1 MKNTTILFVILILNS
16 ISLFSQTSAVTDK
29 GEEVILYDNGTWK
42 YKKENAAS
50 WGTRI
55 DTVVFKKNVDS
66 NFLLK
71 GAKVNYGVWL
81 NPKVWK
87 FKKNEDDDSPSEYN
101 FTLVDE
107 DAYAMIIVEKIEIPL
122 NTLKDLAY
130 KNALKAS
137 PDVRIVYEDIRKVN
151 GLIVNCMEM
160 EGTISGIKFSYF
172 SYYYTGPSGTI
183 QFVSYTSQNLYKKY
197 KPELEKL
204 LNGFVV
210 IK

>member
-1 MKNTTILFVILILNS
+1 MKNTTILFVILLLNS

-42 YKKENAAS
+42 YKKENATS
-50 WGTRI
+50 WGTRM
-55 DTVVFKKNVDS
+55 DTVIVKKHVDS

-87 FKKNEDDDSPSEYN
+87 FKKNDDEDSPSEYN
-101 FTLVDE
+101 FTLVGE

-151 GLIVNCMEM
+151 GLVVNCMEM

-172 SYYYTGPSGTI
+172 SYYYTGTSGTI

-204 LNGFVV
+204 LNGFV
-210 IK
+210 ILK